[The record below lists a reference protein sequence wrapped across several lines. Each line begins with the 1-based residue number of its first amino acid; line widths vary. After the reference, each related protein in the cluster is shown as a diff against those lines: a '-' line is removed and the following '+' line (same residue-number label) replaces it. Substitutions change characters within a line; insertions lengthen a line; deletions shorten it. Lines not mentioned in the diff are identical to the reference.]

1 MSIGGRALQER
12 SRIVTVWFAVLLG
25 LGLVGLPQTA
35 SARDTDGSRLGA
47 QAIEVGASASDTLT
61 PPEDGAD
68 WRYIK
73 VESAGDIE
81 ISLQAKPGDRPV
93 TLKLTK
99 ATGDELE
106 SARTDAGSATIARS
120 LQPGLYYIEVSSAEK
135 VSYTI
140 SVE

>member
-1 MSIGGRALQER
+1 MRTGGRASKER
-12 SRIVTVWFAVLLG
+12 SRIVTVWVAVLLVF
-25 LGLVGLPQTA
+25 GLVGLPQTA
-35 SARDTDGSRLGA
+35 SARDADGSRLGA
-47 QAIEVGASASDTLT
+47 QAIEIGASASDSLT
-61 PPEDGAD
+61 PPDDRAD

-81 ISLQAKPGDRPV
+81 IFLQAKPGDRPV

-99 ATGDELE
+99 ATGDELD